1 MWPAVILKCQNH
13 LVHFILIIIR
23 YYVIKLMNFSFKMP
37 WRYVKQVAA
46 PNMALY
52 TSIILKK
59 NTIKY
64 CFYEVAYPFDLFDE
78 QRCKN
83 KRPSWVVEEYTLT
96 RSNFLILN
104 CSGLYISL
112 YIIGRKNMSILL
124 HMSGL
129 SFCGLWAWDIIGPG
143 LHVRDLYYFI

>member
-23 YYVIKLMNFSFKMP
+23 YYVINLMNFSFKMP

-59 NTIKY
+59 KRSMWYAIII
-64 CFYEVAYPFDLFDE
+64 FYSLWFKKFIGGP
-78 QRCKN
+78 
-83 KRPSWVVEEYTLT
+83 
-96 RSNFLILN
+96 RS
-104 CSGLYISL
+104 
-112 YIIGRKNMSILL
+112 MQ
-124 HMSGL
+124 
-129 SFCGLWAWDIIGPG
+129 
-143 LHVRDLYYFI
+143 